1 MGLRVANLFKSL
13 FNVAP
18 HERLKLALLSL
29 TFFFVIASYT
39 IIKELKD
46 SIFVAVVGKEGILYA
61 KPLTMFVLVPAIL
74 FYAFLVDRV
83 RRYQLLY
90 VYSIFYGILGL
101 VFALLLNHPT
111 IGLANTHASF
121 DRIFGWVFY
130 FFVEGYSPFMV
141 SVFWAFA
148 NSVTDPKEAKNN
160 YGLMVSGSKMGGMM
174 SAGLAWML
182 LSQSN
187 PLAAYISSD
196 IARHQLLLAFSSVMV
211 LAVPFVIMLLMKN
224 VSGRYMHGYEAAYQI
239 EKERTKTGEE
249 KTGIFAG
256 LYMILKYPYL
266 LGIFCMVF
274 FYEAIN
280 TVLGYQRIS
289 IAQANSACVS
299 DVSAFL
305 FQVIFWTHLAG
316 FLISLLG
323 TKTLLEKLGERLCLL
338 LIPIT
343 TGIVLLYFMFTY
355 TPEALIATFV
365 VMRSINYGFS
375 YPVRESL
382 YIPTIKEIK
391 FKSKSWIDAFGTKFA
406 KSGGSAFNIYVVK
419 FLAQDLIFMVYTI
432 FFASII
438 GVWTVAA
445 LMLGKRFDKAVANN
459 EVIGAVK
466 E

>member
-18 HERLKLALLSL
+18 HERLKLLLLSL

-46 SIFVAVVGKEGILYA
+46 SIFIAIVGKEGILYA
-61 KPLTMFVLVPAIL
+61 KPLTMFVLIPAIL
-74 FYAFLVDRV
+74 FYSFLVDRV

-90 VYSIFYGILGL
+90 IYAIFYGILGL
-101 VFALLLNHPT
+101 VFAVFLNHPT
-111 IGLANTHASF
+111 IGLVNTQASF
-121 DRIFGWVFY
+121 SRIFGWLFY

-160 YGLMVSGSKMGGMM
+160 YGLMVSGSKLGGMV

-182 LSQSN
+182 LSHSN
-187 PLAAYISSD
+187 PIAAYVSSD

-211 LAVPFVIMLLMKN
+211 LAVPFVIMLLMKK
-224 VSGRYMHGYEAAYQI
+224 VSGKYLHGYEAAYQL
-239 EKERTKTGEE
+239 EKERSKTGDE

-256 LYMILKYPYL
+256 LHMIVKYPYL

-323 TKTLLEKLGERLCLL
+323 TKALLERLGERLCLI
-338 LIPIT
+338 LIPVT
-343 TGIVLLYFMFTY
+343 TGIVLIYFMCTY

-382 YIPTIKEIK
+382 YIPTVKEIK

-419 FLAQDLIFMVYTI
+419 FLAQDLIFGVYMI

-445 LMLGKRFDKAVANN
+445 LMLGKRFDWAVANN
-459 EVIGAVK
+459 EVIGTTK

>member
-18 HERLKLALLSL
+18 HERLKLFLLST
-29 TFFFVIASYT
+29 TFFFVIAAYT

-46 SIFVAVVGKEGILYA
+46 SIFIAIVGKEGILYA
-61 KPLTMFVLVPAIL
+61 KPLTMFVLIPAIL
-74 FYAFLVDRV
+74 FYAYLVDRV

-90 VYSIFYGILGL
+90 IYAVFYGILGL
-101 VFALLLNHPT
+101 VFAVLLNHPT
-111 IGLANTHASF
+111 IGLANTEPNF
-121 DRIFGWVFY
+121 NRIFGWMFY

-148 NSVTDPKEAKNN
+148 NSVTDAKEAKNN
-160 YGLMVSGSKMGGMM
+160 YGLMVSGSKLGGMV
-174 SAGLAWML
+174 SAGLGWML
-182 LSQSN
+182 LSHSN
-187 PLAAYISSD
+187 PIAAYVSSD

-211 LAVPFVIMLLMKN
+211 LVVPFMIMLLMKK
-224 VSGRYMHGYEAAYQI
+224 VSGRYLHGYEAAYQL
-239 EKERTKTGEE
+239 EKERTKTGDE

-256 LYMILKYPYL
+256 LYMIVKYPYL

-316 FLISLLG
+316 FFISLLG
-323 TKTLLEKLGERLCLL
+323 TKTLLEKLGERLCLI
-338 LIPIT
+338 LIPVT

-382 YIPTIKEIK
+382 YIPTVKEIK

-419 FLAQDLIFMVYTI
+419 FMAEHLLFSVYTV

-445 LMLGKRFDKAVANN
+445 VMLGRRFDKAVANN